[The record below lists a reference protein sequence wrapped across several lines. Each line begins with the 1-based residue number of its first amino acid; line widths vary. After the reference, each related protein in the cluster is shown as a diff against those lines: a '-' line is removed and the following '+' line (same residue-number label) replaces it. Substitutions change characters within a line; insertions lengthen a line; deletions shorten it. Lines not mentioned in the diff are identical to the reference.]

1 MLFSFFFSQNWT
13 KRPGQDLEVGIRN
26 ADLKFKTQALAGTLF
41 CSQFITSYHGC
52 LLVLLHFHK
61 IIVLAF
67 HFFSRIFKA
76 LQADCRQV
84 PANNGVHTMFILGR
98 VEEQNTS
105 ISKNRRL
112 VVLLSISLY
121 VIELLI
127 YFLNKTQKYRNT

>member
-1 MLFSFFFSQNWT
+1 ME
-13 KRPGQDLEVGIRN
+13 K
-26 ADLKFKTQALAGTLF
+26 KTQALGGTLF

-84 PANNGVHTMFILGR
+84 PANYGVHTVHFRKGR
-98 VEEQNTS
+98 RIEYIHIQKQKTDCS
-105 ISKNRRL
+105 IKH
-112 VVLLSISLY
+112 ISLCY
-121 VIELLI
+121 RAISTSLIKLKSIEIPNRFLILLYWI
-127 YFLNKTQKYRNT
+127 ENDSMTAII

>member
-1 MLFSFFFSQNWT
+1 M
-13 KRPGQDLEVGIRN
+13 E
-26 ADLKFKTQALAGTLF
+26 KFKTQALGGTLF

-84 PANNGVHTMFILGR
+84 PANYGVHTVHFRKGR
-98 VEEQNTS
+98 RIEYIQIHIQKQKPDSIIKHISLCYRAISTSLIKLKS
-105 ISKNRRL
+105 ISRL
-112 VVLLSISLY
+112 QKLSIFSHFVLFFFSKVCY
-121 VIELLI
+121 NKF
-127 YFLNKTQKYRNT
+127 FL